1 MEATASHSWIT
12 LNGQSGVPQYF
23 TMTPGPMSWPVTL
36 GVNGTGMQPDVYVGA
51 VTWTSLDSGQPPFE
65 PQREVRMDLCRQV
78 TALPPTVVYVAPS
91 TTEDVPLLVSTVPGA
106 TVRDLDVG
114 LGVMVK
120 GGGGELRGVYATV
133 VEPGSSAQTAL
144 LGENLFSVNTIY
156 DEDTNS
162 RPGAAIDVLPAPGLR
177 HMAAA
182 LEPRRHADPRGD
194 DRPLRD
200 PPPRR
205 PVEPVRLN
213 REEWRQ

>member
-1 MEATASHSWIT
+1 VIGPMEATASHSWIT

-78 TALPPTVVYVAPS
+78 TALPPTVIDVAPS
-91 TTEDVPLLVSTVPGA
+91 TTEDVPLLVTTVPGA

-114 LGVMVK
+114 LGLMVK

-156 DEDTNS
+156 DDDTNA
-162 RPGAAIDVLPAPGLR
+162 G
-177 HMAAA
+177 
-182 LEPRRHADPRGD
+182 LEPLSTFYQHQASGAWLLRLSHDAMQTLEVTISRFEIRIHVDPSS
-194 DRPLRD
+194 PC
-200 PPPRR
+200 
-205 PVEPVRLN
+205 V
-213 REEWRQ
+213 